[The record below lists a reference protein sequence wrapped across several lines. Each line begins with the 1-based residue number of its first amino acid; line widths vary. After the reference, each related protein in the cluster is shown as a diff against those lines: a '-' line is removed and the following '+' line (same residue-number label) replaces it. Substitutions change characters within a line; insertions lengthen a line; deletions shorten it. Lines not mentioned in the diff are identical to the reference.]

1 MAIAIDILSLDR
13 AKRELAIPAN
23 VTDDDALLTEQIGSA
38 VEWCMSQTG
47 HTLADVVAGTVP
59 AGFKAAVVF
68 TLRRLYDG
76 ITTTPANAAVWSLLA
91 PYRGVEFDAD
101 DDAAVTTLG
110 LPRYIGWNDGSAI
123 SLADFI
129 NGLSESDTDT
139 LTVPTQPAGMTRLW
153 FARPEAAGYPTTL
166 FLEGTAL
173 NQINSFTEQ
182 AGTLSV
188 DLTSVVI
195 GTGDHDLSPRLAGR
209 RIILGG

>member
-1 MAIAIDILSLDR
+1 MAVPIDILGLDR
-13 AKRELAIPAN
+13 AKRELSIPAN
-23 VTDDDALLTEQIGSA
+23 ITDDDALLTEQIGSA
-38 VEWCMSQTG
+38 VEWCLAQTG
-47 HTLADVVAGTVP
+47 HELSEVTAGTVP

-101 DDAAVTTLG
+101 ADDAVTTLG

-129 NGLSESDTDT
+129 NGLAESDTDT

-153 FARPEAAGYPTTL
+153 FARPEAAGYPTAL
-166 FLEGTAL
+166 YLEGTSQ
-173 NQINSFTEQ
+173 NQINSFSQ
-182 AGTLSV
+182 QSGTLSV
-188 DLTSVVI
+188 DLTEVVI

-209 RIILGG
+209 RIILG